1 LEDIDM
7 AKIRSLVIGGAVGVA
22 VTYFFDPER
31 GSSRRAELQE
41 QVGAYLRRSV
51 DRLDNAARQVQRRP
65 RAGAQLK
72 PADVRPLPEED
83 LTLLSRVESVLL
95 AMPGFPKSSV
105 EAEVSNG
112 RLTLRGEV
120 ASADQA
126 QEIVEAASRVR
137 NVGEVENQLRIRS
150 AQATVRKARR
160 VPS

>member
-1 LEDIDM
+1 M
-7 AKIRSLVIGGAVGVA
+7 AKIRNLVIGGAVGVA

-41 QVGAYLRRSV
+41 QIGAYLRRSV
-51 DRLDNAARQVQRRP
+51 DRIDNAARQVQRRP

-72 PADVRPLPEED
+72 PADLRPLPEED

-137 NVGEVENQLRIRS
+137 NVGEVENQLRVRS